1 MRPGS
6 ERTRI
11 VSQEA
16 AYWHIRCSD
25 ERGMSRADRQ
35 LFVQWLRRSPENIA
49 EVLHIC
55 RMDGN
60 FAGLRLFER
69 VVAADDSNV
78 LGVDFG
84 SSALQY
90 DYQPSDSV
98 ADTSHRRA
106 SSRPAWALAAMLGC
120 VVLTFVV
127 GFSLFK
133 STPDG
138 AIETTANQWQHMTLE
153 DGSTVHV
160 DARSRLKVEFSE
172 QRRVVN
178 LIEGQAV
185 FDVEKDA
192 RRPFTVR
199 TALIDVTAVGTR
211 FGVAVDSGVTA
222 TVSEGTVK
230 VTAHG
235 NLDDPKAVL
244 LTAGQELQV
253 GGGSPTVKVPAS
265 APPPVD
271 LSIVTVAVV
280 DAERKLDWANG
291 WLQFEGETIG
301 QVVREF
307 NRRNAQQIQIVDRS
321 IAERRLVGYYR
332 LRVDRPESL
341 AKLLENQEGIVVTRD
356 SSGSQLRLQLE

>member
-1 MRPGS
+1 MPPGS

-16 AYWHIRCSD
+16 AYWYIRGSD

-35 LFVQWLRRSPENIA
+35 LFVQWLKRSPENIA
-49 EVLHIC
+49 ELLRVSGV
-55 RMDGN
+55 DGK
-60 FAGLRLFER
+60 FPGLRLLER
-69 VVAADDSNV
+69 VVEFDDSNV

-98 ADTSHRRA
+98 EDTSPRQA
-106 SSRPAWALAAMLGC
+106 GFRPAWALAAMLGC
-120 VVLTFVV
+120 IALAFVLA
-127 GFSLFK
+127 FSLFE
-133 STPDG
+133 SAPDG
-138 AIETTANQWQHMTLE
+138 TIETAASQWQHMTLE

-160 DARSRLKVEFSE
+160 DARSRLKVEFTE
-172 QRRVVN
+172 QRRVVY
-178 LIEGQAV
+178 LTEGQAV
-185 FDVEKDA
+185 FDVEKDP

-199 TALIDVTAVGTR
+199 TPLIDVTAVGTR
-211 FGVAVDSGVTA
+211 FGVALDSGVTA

-235 NLDDPKAVL
+235 NLNDPKAVL
-244 LTAGQELQV
+244 LKAGQELQV
-253 GGGSPTVKVPAS
+253 GGSATVGIPAS
-265 APPPVD
+265 DPPAVD
-271 LSIVTVAVV
+271 LSTVPVIVV
-280 DAERKLDWANG
+280 DADRKLDWANG

-307 NRRNAQQIQIVDRS
+307 NRRNVQQIQIVDGS
-321 IAERRLVGYYR
+321 IADRRLVGYYR

-341 AKLLENQEGIVVTRD
+341 AKLLENQEGIIVTRD